1 MIRVNVNEEFS
12 ITVTLLDEQ
21 TNQPAS
27 DQDVYYDVRKQPGDL
42 PLSPTLSGILTE
54 STIEPGVYK
63 EMVSVSESGNYVV
76 YATCSGFSANTED
89 IAVNEENIYELT
101 KQTRHYNVSVEDVLR
116 TTSVPTAD
124 QTTRNVPENKTDYVI
139 TKIKRDQDA
148 DWSGAYVVEGRVY
161 AWYKTSSDNAPYRM
175 GGPN

>member
-12 ITVTLLDEQ
+12 ITVTLLDEE

-27 DQDVYYDVRKQPGDL
+27 GQDVYYDVREQPGDSA
-42 PLSPTLSGILTE
+42 LSPTLDGILTE
-54 STIEPGVYK
+54 STVEPGIYK
-63 EMVSVSESGNYVV
+63 EMVSISEAGTYVV
-76 YATCSGFSANTED
+76 YATCVGFLANTED
-89 IAVNEENIYELT
+89 ITVNEEDIYEVV
-101 KQTRHYNVSVEDVLR
+101 KQSRHYNISVEDVLR

-124 QTTRNVPENKTDYVI
+124 QVTRSVPENKTDYVI

-148 DWSGAYVVEGRVY
+148 DWSGAYVVEGIVY
-161 AWYKTSSDNAPYRM
+161 AWYKASTDNAPYRM